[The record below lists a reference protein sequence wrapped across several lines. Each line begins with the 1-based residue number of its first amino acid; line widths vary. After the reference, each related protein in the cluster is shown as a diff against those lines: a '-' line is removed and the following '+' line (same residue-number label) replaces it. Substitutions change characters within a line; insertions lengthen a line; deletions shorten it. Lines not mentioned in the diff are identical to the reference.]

1 MIIENTVFESGEIIT
16 FKLITGEE
24 VIAKFISFDDSVL
37 KVSKPLVIVVMQE
50 GMAFM
55 QYLIGCDTDEMS
67 FYKESLMNVPNHTTS
82 SLADIYI
89 EKVSNIQIYRG

>member
-1 MIIENTVFESGEIIT
+1 MIIETLESGEIIT

-24 VIAKFISFDDSVL
+24 IIAKLVEFDNNIL

-55 QYLIGCDTDEMS
+55 QYLIGSDTDEMS
-67 FYKESLMNVPNHTTS
+67 FYKESLMNVPKYTTS

-89 EKVSNIQIYRG
+89 EKVSNIQICRG